1 MVGDL
6 NLNLR
11 ALCMERED
19 TIAEQV
25 DAMNVVDMSR
35 HFFQCSGNRL
45 RGRWTWWMRKEGRW
59 ISSQC
64 DYFLGRETER
74 RRFRCV
80 SV

>member
-1 MVGDL
+1 
-6 NLNLR
+6 
-11 ALCMERED
+11 MERED

-45 RGRWTWWMRKEGRW
+45 RGRWTWRMRKEGRW